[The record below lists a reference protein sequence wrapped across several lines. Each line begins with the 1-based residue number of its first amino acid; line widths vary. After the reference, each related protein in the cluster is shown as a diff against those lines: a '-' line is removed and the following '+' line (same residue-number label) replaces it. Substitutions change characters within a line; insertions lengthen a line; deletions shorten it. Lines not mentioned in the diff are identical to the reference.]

1 MTLNTGMGTDASHRV
16 TFDTNQRLTERA
28 ALRVNL
34 LDGAEDV
41 PNRAPASR
49 DRTGALVSGLF
60 EPNERLSFVTDLYHL
75 AANDLPDLGGYY
87 DQAIR
92 APREDVPV
100 YVQTDR
106 DFLDTEVE
114 TLTFKI
120 NYEIASALRMR
131 NSMRYGVTDNGYVVT
146 GARGATRA
154 ATDPEAPDA
163 RTMTLSTHQGWQ
175 DVDYFVNQ
183 LNFFWTNDSDARVQ
197 HHLVFGTE
205 FTDEQV
211 LNGVYTITT
220 AGANNCVLSSP
231 TNPAGTPGRCALDG
245 AGNPVSNIHSLLGST
260 AERANVDIDYHIETV
275 STFLMDTIDFNERWS
290 GFFGVV
296 TMTSTTRTVCCKA
309 VRSRCSTTRTASG
322 TAMPGSYVTSAT
334 TATST

>member
-1 MTLNTGMGTDASHRV
+1 M
-16 TFDTNQRLTERA
+16 
-28 ALRVNL
+28 
-34 LDGAEDV
+34 
-41 PNRAPASR
+41 
-49 DRTGALVSGLF
+49 
-60 EPNERLSFVTDLYHL
+60 
-75 AANDLPDLGGYY
+75 
-87 DQAIR
+87 
-92 APREDVPV
+92 PV

-120 NYEIASALRMR
+120 DYDIASALRMQ

-175 DVDYFVNQ
+175 EVDYFVNQ

-197 HHLVFGTE
+197 HQLVFGTE

-220 AGANNCVLSSP
+220 AGA
-231 TNPAGTPGRCALDG
+231 R
-245 AGNPVSNIHSLLGST
+245 
-260 AERANVDIDYHIETV
+260 
-275 STFLMDTIDFNERWS
+275 
-290 GFFGVV
+290 
-296 TMTSTTRTVCCKA
+296 
-309 VRSRCSTTRTASG
+309 
-322 TAMPGSYVTSAT
+322 
-334 TATST
+334 